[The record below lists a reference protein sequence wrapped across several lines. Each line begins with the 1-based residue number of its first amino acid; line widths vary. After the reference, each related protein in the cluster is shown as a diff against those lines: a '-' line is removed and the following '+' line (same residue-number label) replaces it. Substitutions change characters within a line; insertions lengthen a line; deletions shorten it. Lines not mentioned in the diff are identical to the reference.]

1 LKYSELTIELREW
14 IKHYWDQQLLDDLE
28 MGNWRFLNNTLEIR
42 MYREF
47 GKVNENTPNE
57 NAAQLQVEVYNV
69 ISDKSPRAYELN
81 G

>member
-1 LKYSELTIELREW
+1 
-14 IKHYWDQQLLDDLE
+14 

-69 ISDKSPRAYELN
+69 ISDKSPTAYELY